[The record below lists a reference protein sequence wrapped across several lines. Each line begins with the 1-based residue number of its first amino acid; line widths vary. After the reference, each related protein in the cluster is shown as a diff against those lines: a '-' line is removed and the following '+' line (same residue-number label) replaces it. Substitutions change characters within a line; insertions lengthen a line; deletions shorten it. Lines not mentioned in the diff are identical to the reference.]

1 MKLSGSGGLK
11 FKTLPLMRKSHGG
24 NYATEHADLLIA
36 IGTRGVCQ
44 ADCCGIGYPNA
55 RAVININGDLD
66 DLAHYANTIG
76 LPGDVGS
83 VTRALIDRAKVSNR
97 IALAQRPDWLAGCR
111 AKKAEWQAFKA
122 ERLACPPLPDA
133 AWGRPVLTQP
143 VAIHRAASL
152 ANQIGA
158 VKYFDAG
165 DVQANGFQIVV
176 DDRSGQTFTESGA
189 SYMGFAVSAL
199 LASAVAD
206 RPRYGFAFT
215 GDGSFMMN
223 PQILIDAVQ
232 HRAKGCIVLFDNRR
246 MAAITGLQEAQ
257 YGREFATNDR
267 VTVDYVQLAQAVEGV
282 HAIYGG
288 ETQEELDE
296 ALGSAVAYDGLSL
309 VHVPVCWGMIH
320 AAPWACTVRGTS
332 ATGSLTYRR
341 SISGSTYRGQGTASR
356 KLALHIASRQLP
368 SRRSGG

>member
-44 ADCCGIGYPNA
+44 ADCSGIGYPNA

-97 IALAQRPDWLAGCR
+97 IDLAQRSDWLAGCR

-232 HRAKGCIVLFDNRR
+232 HGAKGCIVLFDNRR

-309 VHVPVCWGMIH
+309 VHVPVCWGDD
-320 AAPWACTVRGTS
+320 PRGGM
-332 ATGSLTYRR
+332 GSY
-341 SISGSTYRGQGTASR
+341 GSWNVGNWVADVQAKY
-356 KLALHIASRQLP
+356 LRQYV
-368 SRRSGG
+368 